1 VIYCVV
7 VGILEIRRVNSNGI
21 SDGEGSN
28 NGIGKENV
36 GYIGE
41 SLVDSNIDS
50 DCYVEYSF

>member
-7 VGILEIRRVNSNGI
+7 VGILEIRRVYSNGI
-21 SDGEGSN
+21 SDGDGSN